1 MLSLAR
7 EEAGRLGLRNVE
19 FREMDAEAPDLPA
32 QSFDAALCRWTLM
45 FLPHLITA
53 LTRLRE
59 LLVAEGRFAAAVW
72 GSPEKVPF
80 TSVPMG
86 VIRRVLRLAAPPAGT
101 PGTFSLA
108 DEHVLERSFTQAG
121 FAEVA
126 IERQTLT
133 FEYPSLEKF
142 IEERPAT
149 SASIRIMLAE
159 ASAVQRETIWQIVAE
174 AIGKYQDA
182 AGVLRIPTETLCVV
196 GKA

>member
-1 MLSLAR
+1 
-7 EEAGRLGLRNVE
+7 
-19 FREMDAEAPDLPA
+19 
-32 QSFDAALCRWTLM
+32 
-45 FLPHLITA
+45 
-53 LTRLRE
+53 
-59 LLVAEGRFAAAVW
+59 
-72 GSPEKVPF
+72 
-80 TSVPMG
+80 MG
-86 VIRRVLRLAAPPAGT
+86 VIRRVLQLAAPPAGT

-149 SASIRIMLAE
+149 SASIPHHACR
-159 ASAVQRETIWQIVAE
+159 ASAVQRETIWQAVAE